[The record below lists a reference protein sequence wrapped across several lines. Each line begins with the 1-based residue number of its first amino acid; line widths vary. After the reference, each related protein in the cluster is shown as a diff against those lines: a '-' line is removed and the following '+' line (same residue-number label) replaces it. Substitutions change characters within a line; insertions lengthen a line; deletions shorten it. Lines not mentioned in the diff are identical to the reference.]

1 MIFLTWNGFNWKG
14 KSAKR
19 HRPSVGKASAA
30 AYVPSSQTA
39 RAASPLPLPLP
50 HPEDENNCSPPCCEQ
65 VNGADP
71 PLQSLASDRAPGPRS
86 SSQSTSHCTSV
97 SSKVQGF
104 HVPMSV
110 VLTWSRAEHQFTS
123 AHDAARSRGPL
134 KHTHTQTKPANK
146 YNKDHQLTE
155 VSLIFRRSVVLRT
168 GHCVF
173 RLRHYTR
180 IKRKQKL
187 FRENYLYTYVWIV
200 GENIEH
206 FNEVLIYWA
215 VSSLIAPFVSLAV
228 TSDYKTETS
237 MFLQWKTNMPPQ
249 LMSTREI

>member
-19 HRPSVGKASAA
+19 HRPSAGKASAA

-123 AHDAARSRGPL
+123 AHDAPRSRRPL
-134 KHTHTQTKPANK
+134 KHTHTHKQNPPINTTKITSWPRCRW
-146 YNKDHQLTE
+146 YFVE
-155 VSLIFRRSVVLRT
+155 VSFVSVVLRT

-187 FRENYLYTYVWIV
+187 FRENYLYRSLHVYMNSGWK
-200 GENIEH
+200 H
-206 FNEVLIYWA
+206 RAFQWA
-215 VSSLIAPFVSLAV
+215 PHLLNCVEFDSSLCVAS
-228 TSDYKTETS
+228 S
-237 MFLQWKTNMPPQ
+237 N
-249 LMSTREI
+249 